1 MWRLLTYGEKD
12 VKWGYIKEP
21 DARWNFVNGYHF
33 EELQG
38 TDVVLY
44 HHTIPQD
51 KLD

>member
-1 MWRLLTYGEKD
+1 LTYGEKG

-21 DARWNFVNGYHF
+21 DARWNFVNGYHYA
-33 EELQG
+33 ELQG